1 MCTEQFIFDK
11 KFTVAVKNFRQIDLR
26 MDDTASCE
34 FFSQGKILLGFFC
47 LATVLMKDGK
57 IVSSDSM
64 TAFNQF
70 LENFFSLIIATEH
83 LIHFSV
89 SIFDTQIVPT
99 VRIILNNSSNQSGI
113 GDIRRI
119 GECLHSNR
127 FAVFVK
133 EKLIITQH
141 PATTGI
147 GMDAEVEIISQI
159 PNDIVIVKILWH
171 IRIHK
176 WFYQSLGFLF
186 GTAFETGFIQ
196 AFGQF

>member
-1 MCTEQFIFDK
+1 MCTEQFIFDQ
-11 KFTVAVKNFRQIDLR
+11 KFTVAVKNFRQIDLGI
-26 MDDTASCE
+26 DHTASGE
-34 FFSQGKILLGFFC
+34 FFRKFKILFCFFFFAAILIKNSKIICPDSVAAFYQFLKDFFC
-47 LATVLMKDGK
+47 
-57 IVSSDSM
+57 
-64 TAFNQF
+64 F
-70 LENFFSLIIATEH
+70 IITTEH

-99 VRIILNNSSNQSGI
+99 GRIILNNSSNQSGI

-119 GECLHSNR
+119 GECLNSNR

-141 PATTGI
+141 PSAAGI